1 MSRRSVPSRSLPSR
15 SRAPKW
21 RRRRAHRPAHAPRA
35 RLRGARRGRG
45 GAAEGGGPGGGGRL
59 RASVS
64 SRAAGGQTSPRRNNW
79 GPPCLCVCGGGGICV
94 ICVCERRQDGREG
107 APPASPARCR
117 RSVPQVAPNACLV
130 PSGEGVRGDSGAPLP
145 SPCPPG
151 AFLLRCCPG
160 FAPRHASGCPGASLP
175 SRLCGVQAAGSCW
188 QGSPS
193 LRMCCLINAYL
204 LRAKVDHRDNLL

>member
-1 MSRRSVPSRSLPSR
+1 MAKSSGGRQGIKRRRRPAGCDSSREKGREGGKARPAGSRALGGGSVSRRSVPSRSLPSR

-64 SRAAGGQTSPRRNNW
+64 SRAAGGQKSPRRNNW

-117 RSVPQVAPNACLV
+117 RSVPQVAPKCL
-130 PSGEGVRGDSGAPLP
+130 PGPL
-145 SPCPPG
+145 
-151 AFLLRCCPG
+151 R
-160 FAPRHASGCPGASLP
+160 
-175 SRLCGVQAAGSCW
+175 
-188 QGSPS
+188 
-193 LRMCCLINAYL
+193 
-204 LRAKVDHRDNLL
+204 